1 MAFNGVLLQIGS
13 SEIVKFVKQ
22 DSYKISPAQ
31 RQDLD
36 SFVNANGV
44 LERNVL
50 PHRRSKIEINTI
62 PMDNTKMAELWG
74 IINANFIS
82 ESERKVPLTY
92 YRQDIDDYASGSFYI
107 PDPQF
112 PINRIDRKNKK
123 IYYDSMTLKFI
134 EY

>member
-50 PHRRSKIEINTI
+50 PHRRSKIEIKTI

-92 YRQDIDDYASGSFYI
+92 YRQDTDDYASGSFYI